1 MTMTLQD
8 LYDFQMKR
16 ITIPE
21 IQETNIA
28 INVLSSYLAQ
38 QPPHKLP
45 YQFQGKPIEDLLKN
59 YFILKGTPDGKLL
72 ENIMRRY
79 NFNYSSSIC
88 NALHYLLC
96 RPEDLMHH
104 ESYKSWPGVVSCQE
118 QNNFYTLKSK
128 IGTIKF
134 YKASE
139 LFKNS
144 HLSYIFDKKLS
155 GYCYARTYEVLTE
168 MPDETKAVISLMP
181 NFFYGGY
188 YHVYAKINGGILDIA
203 SNCFYEN
210 IKDSR
215 KILNGEI
222 IKEVTLHDIE
232 EDYWHLSKK
241 IPQIGPACNFD
252 KLNALSIYYDYQNH
266 HR

>member
-79 NFNYSSSIC
+79 NFNYSSSISC
-88 NALHYLLC
+88 NVTSLIISPFKIF
-96 RPEDLMHH
+96 R
-104 ESYKSWPGVVSCQE
+104 ES
-118 QNNFYTLKSK
+118 F
-128 IGTIKF
+128 
-134 YKASE
+134 
-139 LFKNS
+139 
-144 HLSYIFDKKLS
+144 IFS
-155 GYCYARTYEVLTE
+155 
-168 MPDETKAVISLMP
+168 
-181 NFFYGGY
+181 
-188 YHVYAKINGGILDIA
+188 
-203 SNCFYEN
+203 
-210 IKDSR
+210 
-215 KILNGEI
+215 
-222 IKEVTLHDIE
+222 
-232 EDYWHLSKK
+232 
-241 IPQIGPACNFD
+241 
-252 KLNALSIYYDYQNH
+252 
-266 HR
+266 